1 MTDVS
6 VPTMTSQSVPTRSAG
21 PAGPGM
27 SDGELPT
34 RHPRSVGG
42 SAGNR
47 QRSARVVHQLL
58 RSSIKSGFLQVGDPL
73 AEEVLVE
80 HLNTTR
86 AAVRHALQQL
96 AEEGLVS
103 RQRRMGTVVQGKP
116 IQIPMKDIIDESM
129 SGPLEYRR
137 IGDATFP
144 AHVLIRSRMPTD
156 QDSLRMIEYLISSSG
171 TPIGTLVAFQINPH
185 ANPPEHNPSIDNIAR
200 TFEVVYGRKFGSM
213 KIWIDAVGADKSTAR
228 LLGIAPGSIMLV
240 RDQVLADEEG
250 NIQEFAYAH
259 YRADLV
265 SFHS

>member
-1 MTDVS
+1 MTD
-6 VPTMTSQSVPTRSAG
+6 TSAQILSDPSGSASIA
-21 PAGPGM
+21 P
-27 SDGELPT
+27 DLPT

-42 SAGNR
+42 SAGTR

-58 RSSIKSGFLQVGDPL
+58 RSSIKCGILQVGDPL

-86 AAVRHALQQL
+86 AAVRYALQQL

-103 RQRRMGTVVQGKP
+103 RQRRMGTVVQSKP
-116 IQIPMKDIIDESM
+116 IQIPMRDIVDESM
-129 SGPLEYRR
+129 SGPLEYLR

-144 AHVLIRSRMPTD
+144 AHMLIRSRMPTEK
-156 QDSLRMIEYLISSSG
+156 DSLRMIEYLISSAG

-185 ANPPEHNPSIDNIAR
+185 ANPPEHNPNIDNIAR

-213 KIWIDAVGADKSTAR
+213 STWIDAVGADKSIAR
-228 LLGIAPGSIMLV
+228 LLNIAPGSIMLV

-250 NIQEFAYAH
+250 TIHEFAYAH